1 MSSQLRNF
9 MLSNVRC
16 FEGQHNFNIRPL
28 TLLVGENNTGKSTV
42 LGCMQVIGD
51 YLSSGSFEKRL
62 DFNCAPYEMGSFN
75 DIARKR
81 NSGTSESDTF
91 ELGFEFSAEN
101 GEDFKL
107 LFQMH
112 ERENGSEPV
121 MNTIRLVFE
130 DGEIHWKVVLIQ
142 KFEPPDSVEINISVK
157 NNRRIFEIKV
167 PVYTIP
173 SLDIFLGNL
182 TWDDTSAG
190 LRGFT
195 QAKEYIETVL
205 SRFVIEDKMEYLHDE
220 RSLRTRLFPKNQPFT
235 FNSFAPIR
243 SNRKRTYDPVEEDE
257 DSEGNNTPALLVN
270 MYRSDHG
277 RWKKIKKRLEDFGKR
292 SGLFDEIDVRD
303 FSKAVSDPFQLQFKN
318 HEGQMVNLIDIGYGV
333 SQILPILVRVFD
345 SWGTKFLMQ
354 QPELSLHPRAQAELI
369 SLLIALYKGYS
380 HSYVVETHSDAVINR
395 ARIEIMQ
402 GKIPPEDVSL
412 IYLES
417 GKNGVVVHNIEFD
430 EQANMIDVPVSYRE
444 FFMIES
450 DRLLGINLNSSS
462 TENLASKAMN

>member
-1 MSSQLRNF
+1 

-16 FEGQHNFNIRPL
+16 FEGQHKFNIRPL
-28 TLLVGENNTGKSTV
+28 TFLVGENNTGKSTV
-42 LGCMQVIGD
+42 LGCLQVIGD
-51 YLSSGSFEKRL
+51 YLKLGSFEKRL

-75 DIARKR
+75 DIARKP
-81 NSGTSESDTF
+81 NSSTSESDTF
-91 ELGFEFSAEN
+91 ELGFDFLAEN
-101 GEDFKL
+101 GEEFKL

-112 ERENGSEPV
+112 ERENGSEPI

-142 KFEPPDSVEINISVK
+142 KFGPPDGVEIDISEK
-157 NNRRIFEIKV
+157 NNRKIFEIKV

-173 SLDIFLGNL
+173 SLDIFLADL

-195 QAKEYIETVL
+195 QSKEYIETVL
-205 SRFVIEDKMEYLHDE
+205 SRIMIEDKMEYSHND

-243 SNRKRTYDPVEEDE
+243 SNRKRTYDPIAEDE
-257 DSEGNNTPALLVN
+257 DSEGNSTPALLVN
-270 MYRSDHG
+270 MFRSDHG
-277 RWKKIKKRLEDFGKR
+277 RWKKIKKKLEEFGKK

-318 HEGQMVNLIDIGYGV
+318 LEGQMVNLVDIGYGV

-345 SWGTKFLMQ
+345 SWSTKFLLQ
-354 QPELSLHPRAQAELI
+354 QPELCLHPRAQAELI
-369 SLLIALYKGYS
+369 SLLISLYKGYS
-380 HSYVVETHSDAVINR
+380 HSYVIETHSDAMINR

-402 GKIPPEDVSL
+402 GKLSPEDVSL
-412 IYLES
+412 IYFES

-430 EQANMIDVPVSYRE
+430 DQANMIGVPVSYRE
-444 FFMIES
+444 FFMTES
-450 DRLLGINLNSSS
+450 DRLLGINLNSVN